1 MYIYTYTCI
10 YTGISLVTQ
19 LVKKA
24 SAMQVILAQFLG
36 REDAED
42 AKCWR
47 QERKDIQLSFLG
59 LKSFSDSPMSSKSGS
74 KVWVCSPGQS
84 TLERKKDRN
93 PTMNVQSFPRHLPA
107 RKVSASPI
115 PALWQVFELVY
126 WVASVLSDSLRCS
139 GLGSGRSPEEGIG
152 YPLQHSCTFLVA
164 QLVKN
169 LPAMQETW
177 VRSLGWEGPLEKGMA
192 AHSSVLAWWVPWTV
206 YSMGSQRV
214 GHDWAT
220 FTFHTYMKL
229 LYMYKL
235 YICIIIYIY
244 YIYIFTV
251 PQGLWDLS
259 SLTRKWTHTL
269 YSVSAES

>member
-19 LVKKA
+19 LVKKP
-24 SAMQVILAQFLG
+24 SAMQEILVQFLG

-74 KVWVCSPGQS
+74 KAWACSPGHF

-115 PALWQVFELVY
+115 PTLWQVFERVY
-126 WVASVLSDSLRCS
+126 WVASVLSDSLGCS

-152 YPLQHSCTFLVA
+152 YPFQHSWTFLVA

-177 VRSLGWEGPLEKGMA
+177 VRSLGWEDPLEKGIA
-192 AHSSVLAWWVPWTV
+192 THSSVLAWRIPWTV

-214 GHDWAT
+214 GHDWVT
-220 FTFHTYMKL
+220 FTFHAYMKL

-235 YICIIIYIY
+235 YIY
-244 YIYIFTV
+244 V
-251 PQGLWDLS
+251 
-259 SLTRKWTHTL
+259 
-269 YSVSAES
+269 